1 MLDYDDDDF
10 YARDEHKPLLWL
22 LWVAVVCL
30 ILWGLS
36 ALAAAARAQDFNNLA
51 GKVTVE
57 VERPVQ
63 IGANVTFPIDPLE
76 VLSAQSIDYLCGYIA
91 ILSSARSTPNSPVH
105 VPGQQ
110 RMRCVVDDTPIP
122 PSPGGTLPPPP
133 PPIVTARVTYAA
145 GVVTIEA
152 ASQFTKVELLIDG
165 RTSVPWYYG
174 SRTLV
179 DGRATYTLRPEA
191 LDGAEHLLDVRLY
204 TAAMDK
210 PHRPDGYPVRV
221 VLAP

>member
-36 ALAAAARAQDFNNLA
+36 ALARAQDFNNLA

-76 VLSAQSIDYLCGYIA
+76 VLSAQSVDWLCGYIA
-91 ILSSARSTPNSPVH
+91 ILSSARSTPHSPVY
-105 VPGQQ
+105 VAGQKS
-110 RMRCVVDDTPIP
+110 MKCVENTAP
-122 PSPGGTLPPPP
+122 PESPGGTLPPPP

-152 ASQFTKVELLIDG
+152 APQFTKVELLIDG

-191 LDGAEHLLDVRLY
+191 LDGAEHMLDVRLY
-204 TAAMDK
+204 TAAMDR
-210 PHRPDGYPVRV
+210 PHRPDNYPVRV

>member
-1 MLDYDDDDF
+1 MPLDYDDDDF

-36 ALAAAARAQDFNNLA
+36 ALARAQDFNNLA
-51 GKVTVE
+51 GAQ
-57 VERPVQ
+57 PVQ
-63 IGANVTFPIDPLE
+63 VTRPIQVGANVAITVDPLE

-91 ILSSARSTPNSPVH
+91 ILSSARSTPSSPVH
-105 VPGQQ
+105 VPGQKA
-110 RMRCVVDDTPIP
+110 MKCTENTAP
-122 PSPGGTLPPPP
+122 PESPGGTLPPP

-145 GVVTIEA
+145 GVVTVEA
-152 ASQFTKVELLIDG
+152 ASQFVKVELLIDG

-204 TAAMDK
+204 TAAMDR

>member
-1 MLDYDDDDF
+1 MPLDYDDDDF

-36 ALAAAARAQDFNNLA
+36 ALARAQDFGNVA
-51 GKVTVE
+51 GKVPVE

-63 IGANVTFPIDPLE
+63 IGANVRFPVDPLE
-76 VLSAQSIDYLCGYIA
+76 VLSQQSIDWLCGYVA
-91 ILSSARSTPNSPVH
+91 ILSSARSTPSSPVY
-105 VPGQQ
+105 VPGQKA
-110 RMRCVVDDTPIP
+110 MRCVENTAP
-122 PSPGGTLPPPP
+122 PESPGGTLPPPP
-133 PPIVTARVTYAA
+133 PPIVNARVTYAA

-152 ASQFTKVELLIDG
+152 ASQFTKAELLIDG
-165 RTSVPWYYG
+165 RTSMPWYYG

-221 VLAP
+221 VLTP